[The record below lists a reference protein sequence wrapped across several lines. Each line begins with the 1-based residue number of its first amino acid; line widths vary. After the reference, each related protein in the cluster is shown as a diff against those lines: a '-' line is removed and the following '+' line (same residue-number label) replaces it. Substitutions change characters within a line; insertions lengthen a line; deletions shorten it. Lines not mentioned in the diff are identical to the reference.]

1 MLPDA
6 GNLKDQKMTLEK
18 MPNYFL
24 ADLPEKA
31 VLTPAVIAEACDA
44 LRQNRRRYLLDRPT
58 ESLLRTLGLVAEK
71 WLDNDYPIRRM
82 ALERGARQSGFPLS
96 SIQKGLD
103 GLFQEMTAEN
113 LNLLLLQDL
122 GHVRRLDC
130 PSAAEA
136 ESRTGRKS
144 FAVGPELIAHI
155 TGGAIP
161 NPAILSITL
170 GLLARSAQFV
180 KCARH
185 TSFLPRLFAHSI
197 YETDAKLGACLEIAE
212 WKGGN
217 QALETPL
224 LQKADCVTATGSDE
238 TIQALKSRLPRGTR
252 FLPYGHRVS
261 FAYATKAGLENCSL
275 QTLAAR
281 IVDDVALWNQRGCL
295 SPHVVYAEKGAAP
308 SPEQLAQAIAEELDR
323 REQSE
328 PRGQVSNPT
337 AAVITNRRR
346 LYEIRAANG
355 RETLLWSSRS
365 STAWT
370 VVFDHDPRFQKSCQN
385 RFLYVKAVDGLTDA
399 LNGAAEVCGQVS
411 CVGLCAS
418 PHEAQSLVKQLAR
431 WGVTRIC
438 PPGKMQQPSIA
449 WRHDGRL
456 SLGDLIIWTDW
467 EL

>member
-1 MLPDA
+1 
-6 GNLKDQKMTLEK
+6 MTLEK

-24 ADLPEKA
+24 ADLPEEA
-31 VLTPAVIAEACDA
+31 SLTPAIVTQACDA
-44 LRQNRRRYLLDRPT
+44 LRQNRRLYLLERST

-71 WLDNDYPIRRM
+71 WLDKDYPIRRM
-82 ALERGARQSGFPLS
+82 ALECGARQSGFPLS

-103 GLFQEMTAEN
+103 GLFQEMTPEN

-130 PSAAEA
+130 PSSAEA
-136 ESRTGRKS
+136 ESRTNRKS

-161 NPAILSITL
+161 NPAILSIIL

-185 TSFLPRLFAHSI
+185 ASFLPRLFAHSI

-212 WKGGN
+212 WKGGD

-224 LQKADCVTATGSDE
+224 LQKADCVTATGHDE
-238 TIQALKSRLPRGTR
+238 TIQALESRLPRRTR
-252 FLPYGHRVS
+252 FLPYGHRLS

-275 QTLAAR
+275 KTLAEQ
-281 IVDDVALWNQRGCL
+281 IVNDLTLWNQSGCL

-308 SPEQLAQAIAEELDR
+308 SPEQLAQAIAEELER

-328 PRGQVSNPT
+328 PRGPISTQ
-337 AAVITNRRR
+337 AAAIIANRRR
-346 LYEIRAANG
+346 LYEIRAANS
-355 RETLLWSSRS
+355 RETRLWSSRK

-370 VVFDHDPRFQKSCQN
+370 VIFDHDPRFQKSCQN

-418 PHEAQSLVKQLAR
+418 PHEAQSVVIKQLAR

-438 PPGKMQQPSIA
+438 PPGKMQQPPIA

-456 SLGDLIIWTDW
+456 SLGDLMTWTDW

>member
-1 MLPDA
+1 
-6 GNLKDQKMTLEK
+6 MTLEK
-18 MPNYFL
+18 LPDYFL

-31 VLTPAVIAEACDA
+31 VLTPAIIAEACDS
-44 LRQNRRRYLLDRPT
+44 LRQNRRRYLLERST

-71 WLDNDYPIRRM
+71 WLDNNYPIRQM
-82 ALERGARQSGFPLS
+82 ALECGARQSGFPLS

-103 GLFQEMTAEN
+103 GLFQEMTQEN
-113 LNLLLLQDL
+113 LHHLLLQDL
-122 GHVRRLDC
+122 GHLQRLDH
-130 PSAAEA
+130 PSAD
-136 ESRTGRKS
+136 ESERRTGRKS

-161 NPAILSITL
+161 NPAILSIAL

-185 TSFLPRLFAHSI
+185 ASFLPRLFAHSI

-212 WKGGN
+212 WQGGN

-224 LQKADCVTATGSDE
+224 LQKADCVTAMGRDE
-238 TIQALKSRLPRGTR
+238 TIQSLESRLPRRTR
-252 FLPYGHRVS
+252 FLPYGHRLS
-261 FAYATKAGLENCSL
+261 FAYATKAGLEDCSL
-275 QTLAAR
+275 KALANR
-281 IVDDVALWNQRGCL
+281 IVDDVTLWNQSGCL
-295 SPHVVYAEKGAAP
+295 SPHLVYAEKGATHRP
-308 SPEQLAQAIAEELDR
+308 DQLAQAIAEELER
-323 REQSE
+323 REQFE

-337 AAVITNRRR
+337 AAIIANRRR
-346 LYEIRAANG
+346 LYEIRAANS
-355 RETLLWSSRS
+355 RETLLWSSRE

-385 RFLYVKAVDGLTDA
+385 RFLYVKAVDGLAAA

-418 PHEAQSLVKQLAR
+418 PHEAPALVKQLAR
-431 WGVTRIC
+431 WGVTRVC
-438 PPGKMQQPSIA
+438 PPGKMQRPSIA

-456 SLGDLIIWTDW
+456 SLGDLMTWTDW